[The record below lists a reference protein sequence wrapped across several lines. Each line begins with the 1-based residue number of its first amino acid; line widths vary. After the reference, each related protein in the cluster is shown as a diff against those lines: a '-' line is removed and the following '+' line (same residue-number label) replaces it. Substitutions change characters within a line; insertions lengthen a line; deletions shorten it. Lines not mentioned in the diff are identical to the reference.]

1 LAGQALV
8 LFDPQRMLVE
18 EVVLCEDG
26 HEQERS
32 LLDQVLPLLAKNDL
46 LIADR
51 NFCTLAF
58 LFGIKACGAPVHY
71 SRTPG
76 NALEITEKTPLC
88 WPLRDRV
95 SVRRAIELHDPRTD
109 GTSQVRRITIRLKT
123 VTRDG
128 DQEIHVL
135 TNLPS
140 KVSAVRV
147 ADLYRQSWTL
157 EQAFNELTTH
167 LRCELNTL
175 VYPKAAL
182 FAFWVAAKQ
191 LQRTG
196 RSQRGAAWR
205 AW

>member
-8 LFDPQRMLVE
+8 LFDPQRMLVD

-58 LFGIKACGAPVHY
+58 LFGIKACGARFIIREHRAMP
-71 SRTPG
+71 SKSLGKP
-76 NALEITEKTPLC
+76 PLC
-88 WPLRDRV
+88 RPLRDRA
-95 SVRRAIELHDPRTD
+95 SVRRTIELHDPQTD

-175 VYPKAAL
+175 VYPKVAL